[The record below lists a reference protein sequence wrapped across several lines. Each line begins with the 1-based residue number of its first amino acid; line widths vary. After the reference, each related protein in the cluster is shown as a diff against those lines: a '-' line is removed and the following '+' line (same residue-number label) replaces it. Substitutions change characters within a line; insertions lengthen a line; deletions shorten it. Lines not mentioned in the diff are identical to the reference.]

1 MYKEKH
7 PIHLVAKKSG
17 QLNKVMLAIMKEERP
32 SHGALGLISVF
43 RQDLAKAVSQVNSLA
58 SRELAVYR
66 NTGSVS
72 WSSLYVMQE
81 SFRTLRDSF
90 ERLKGPAFM
99 QGGKPPK
106 MSRRQER
113 LGELTRELRGAI
125 KTLEV
130 AMERR
135 RVPVHQGNFFLEDFK
150 EVQKA
155 WAGLVKKSEA
165 GPTVAEGERAI
176 GLVGEVDLQD
186 SKMMKRFV
194 NLIRALRITQEF
206 QMRYRSKAPGR
217 PWVYMATLA
226 GFPDPDKVQAIR
238 DRDEW
243 DGAIS
248 IAATQ
253 PTWRIVWQFD

>member
-1 MYKEKH
+1 MSREKH
-7 PIHLVAKKSG
+7 PIHAVAKKAG
-17 QLNKVMLAIMKEERP
+17 QLNKVMLSIMKEERP
-32 SHGALGLISVF
+32 SHDARRLISVF
-43 RQDLAKAVSQVNSLA
+43 RRDLAKAVSQLNHLA

-66 NTGSVS
+66 NTDSVS

-81 SFRTLRDSF
+81 SFRTLRNSF
-90 ERLKGPAFM
+90 ERLQRPEFM

-106 MSRRQER
+106 MSRSQER
-113 LGELTRELRGAI
+113 LGELIRELRGTI
-125 KTLEV
+125 N

-135 RVPVHQGNFFLEDFK
+135 RVLVHQGNFFLKDFE
-150 EVQKA
+150 EVRKA
-155 WAGLVKKSEA
+155 WAGLVKKTEA
-165 GPTVAEGERAI
+165 SPTIVEGERAN

-217 PWVYMATLA
+217 LWVYMATLA
-226 GFPDPDKVQAIR
+226 VFPDPDTTQAIR

-253 PTWRIVWQFD
+253 PTWRIVWKFD